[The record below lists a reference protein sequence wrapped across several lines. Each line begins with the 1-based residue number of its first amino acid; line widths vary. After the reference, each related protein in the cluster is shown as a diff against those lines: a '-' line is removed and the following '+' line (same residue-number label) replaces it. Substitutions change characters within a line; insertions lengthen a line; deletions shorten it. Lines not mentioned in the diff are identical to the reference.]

1 VTRLTFVEPPLGLE
15 PLTDFTLEQIEGPDG
30 LFALQSV
37 GDPARRMFLLN
48 PAVYVPNYHPELSD
62 AQAAALNLSTPDEA
76 ALFVIA
82 NHREGTTTVN
92 LLAPI
97 VVNQTTNMCAQFI
110 LEGQDWPIQ
119 APLDA
124 P

>member
-1 VTRLTFVEPPLGLE
+1 MTELTFVTPPLGLE
-15 PLTDFTLEQIEGPDG
+15 PLTDFTLEQLEGPDG

-37 GDPARRMFLLN
+37 DVPDRRMFLLD
-48 PAVYVPNYHPELSD
+48 PSVYVPGYHPELTDEQVETLQLAS
-62 AQAAALNLSTPDEA
+62 PDEA
-76 ALFVIA
+76 AMFVIA
-82 NHREGTTTVN
+82 NHRAGVTTVN

-97 VVNQTTNMCAQFI
+97 IVDMTTNMCAQFI
-110 LEGQDWPIQ
+110 LEGQDWSIH

>member
-15 PLTDFTLEQIEGPDG
+15 PLTDFTLEQLEGPGG

-37 GDPARRMFLLN
+37 GDPDRRMFLLD
-48 PAVYVPNYHPELSD
+48 PAMYVPNYHPELSD
-62 AQAAALNLSTPDEA
+62 AQAAALSLSTPEEA

-97 VVNQTTNMCAQFI
+97 VVNKTTNMCAQFI

-119 APLDA
+119 APLAA

>member
-1 VTRLTFVEPPLGLE
+1 MQLTFLAPPLGLD
-15 PLTDFTLEQIEGPDG
+15 PLTDFTLEQLKGTDG
-30 LFALQSV
+30 LYALQAV
-37 GDPARRMFLLN
+37 NVPDRRMFLLD
-48 PAVYVPNYHPELSD
+48 PSVYVPGYNPALTDEQVATLRLTSPED
-62 AQAAALNLSTPDEA
+62 AAV
-76 ALFVIA
+76 FVIA
-82 NHREGTTTVN
+82 NHCDGATTVN

-97 VVNQTTNMCAQFI
+97 IVNTATDMCAQII

>member
-15 PLTDFTLEQIEGPDG
+15 PLTDFTLEQLGGPDG

-37 GDPARRMFLLN
+37 DDPARRMFLLD
-48 PAVYVPNYHPELSD
+48 PAVYVPSYHPELSD

-92 LLAPI
+92 LLAPL

>member
-37 GDPARRMFLLN
+37 DDPARRMFLLN

-92 LLAPI
+92 LLAPL

>member
-37 GDPARRMFLLN
+37 DDPARRMFLLN

>member
-1 VTRLTFVEPPLGLE
+1 VTRLTFVEPPLGLA
-15 PLTDFTLEQIEGPDG
+15 PLTDFALEQLEGPAG

-37 GDPARRMFLLN
+37 DDPARRMFLLD
-48 PAVYVPNYHPELSD
+48 PAVYVSNYHPELSD
-62 AQAAALNLSTPDEA
+62 AQAAALNLTTPEEA

-97 VVNQTTNMCAQFI
+97 VVNKTTNMCAQFI

-119 APLDA
+119 APLSA

>member
-37 GDPARRMFLLN
+37 DDPARRMFLLN

-82 NHREGTTTVN
+82 NHREETTTVN

-119 APLDA
+119 APLAA

>member
-15 PLTDFTLEQIEGPDG
+15 PLTDFTLEQLEGPDG

-37 GDPARRMFLLN
+37 DDPARRMFLLD

-97 VVNQTTNMCAQFI
+97 VVNQTTNKCAQFI
-110 LEGQDWPIQ
+110 LDGQDWPIQ

>member
-37 GDPARRMFLLN
+37 DDPARRMFLLN

-119 APLDA
+119 AALDA

>member
-37 GDPARRMFLLN
+37 DDPARRMFLLN
-48 PAVYVPNYHPELSD
+48 PAVYMPNYHPELSD

-92 LLAPI
+92 LLAPL

>member
-1 VTRLTFVEPPLGLE
+1 VTRLTFVEPPLGLA
-15 PLTDFTLEQIEGPDG
+15 PLTDFTLEQLEGPDG

-37 GDPARRMFLLN
+37 DDPARRMFLLD
-48 PAVYVPNYHPELSD
+48 P
-62 AQAAALNLSTPDEA
+62 A

-97 VVNQTTNMCAQFI
+97 VVNKTTNMCAQFI

-119 APLDA
+119 APLSA

>member
-1 VTRLTFVEPPLGLE
+1 VTRLTFVEPPLGLA
-15 PLTDFTLEQIEGPDG
+15 PLTDFTLEQLEGPDG
-30 LFALQSV
+30 LFALQAV
-37 GDPARRMFLLN
+37 DDPDRRMFLLD
-48 PAVYVPNYHPELSD
+48 PAVYVPGYHPELSD
-62 AQAAALNLSTPDEA
+62 SQVAALDLTTPDEA
-76 ALFVIA
+76 VLFVIA

-97 VVNQTTNMCAQFI
+97 VLNTTTNMCAQFI

>member
-37 GDPARRMFLLN
+37 DDPARRMFLLN

-124 P
+124 S

>member
-37 GDPARRMFLLN
+37 DDPARRMFLLN

-97 VVNQTTNMCAQFI
+97 VVNKTTNMCAQFI

-119 APLDA
+119 APLAA

>member
-1 VTRLTFVEPPLGLE
+1 
-15 PLTDFTLEQIEGPDG
+15 
-30 LFALQSV
+30 
-37 GDPARRMFLLN
+37 MFLLN

>member
-1 VTRLTFVEPPLGLE
+1 VTRLSFVEPPLGLE
-15 PLTDFTLEQIEGPDG
+15 PLTDFTLEQLEGPDG

-37 GDPARRMFLLN
+37 DVPDRRMFLLD
-48 PAVYVPNYHPELSD
+48 PSVYVPSYHPELTD
-62 AQAAALNLSTPDEA
+62 GQAAALNLTTPDEA

-82 NHREGTTTVN
+82 NHRDGTTTVN

-97 VVNQTTNMCAQFI
+97 IVNMTTNMCAQFI
-110 LEGQDWPIQ
+110 LEGQDWSIH